1 MSREPKRNVYV
12 GHRYVPLVIGEWEK
26 TETYEGL
33 SIVTYQGTSY
43 TSKKRVPKGI
53 DILNEEY
60 WVVTGNYDAQIEE
73 YRKDVRELE
82 KSVEKDI
89 NDLETGVN
97 ENIDGFKKDVNK
109 NVNDFKTD
117 VTKDINEFKETTN
130 NKITKVE
137 TDTKDE
143 MNVLKNETND
153 KINQVYNS
161 SVYNN
166 GISYTK
172 HYHEEAETIYY
183 LTRIPRRDPKTGKIL
198 KLKQYTD
205 LKNNKIVEDFAKELN
220 ADFAINGGWGADDT
234 TLEYV
239 WIEDGEIK
247 NNNPTDK
254 PSRYTLG
261 ITEDGTL
268 KSYHNTNAER
278 LIDDDVIYAHTA
290 FTPIIINGNKN
301 NDVFSASSG
310 LSERHPRQVIG
321 QFKDK
326 SLIILTT
333 DGRGYNGEGLNSEQC
348 ADILY
353 REGVDFAYMTDGGGS
368 TQTVIRHQMIN
379 TNTNNTWIETDYR
392 KGMGN
397 IKRKRQS
404 VLYIESQSNENKDE
418 AIKQI
423 SNDVAI
429 LKNSFDLFS
438 KSNYIE
444 WEPYIY
450 PIGWDG
456 KEEQFN
462 YQKQMGYSVRI
473 GNLVF
478 AYYHIEGNRI
488 GDVIG
493 NLRMGRLPY
502 YPDKEK
508 KNGFINH
515 VNRVDR
521 FTGFTENQ
529 LNDPYIMSTP
539 GQFHLSFY
547 GINNETGATQAIRA
561 ENLDNVEISGLFIYT
576 TSIED
581 YN

>member
-1 MSREPKRNVYV
+1 MSRKMCRKTSREPKRNVYV
-12 GHRYVPLVIGEWEK
+12 GHRYVPLIIGEWEK

-33 SIVTYQGTSY
+33 SIVTHKGTSY

-53 DILNEEY
+53 NILNEEY
-60 WVVTGNYDAQIEE
+60 WVVTGNYNAQIEE
-73 YRKDVRELE
+73 YRKNVRNLE

-97 ENIDGFKKDVNK
+97 KNIDGFKKDVTNDM
-109 NVNDFKTD
+109 NV
-117 VTKDINEFKETTN
+117 FKETTN

-137 TDTKDE
+137 TD
-143 MNVLKNETND
+143 TND

-166 GISYTK
+166 GIIYTK

-183 LTRIPRRDPKTGKIL
+183 LTRIPRRDPRTGKIL
-198 KLKQYTD
+198 KLKQHTD

-220 ADFAINGGWGADDT
+220 ADFAINGGWGGVT
-234 TLEYV
+234 TLDHV

-247 NNNPTDK
+247 NNNPTDS

-278 LIDDDVIYAHTA
+278 LINDDVIYAHTA
-290 FTPIIINGNKN
+290 FTPIIINGHKN

-310 LSERHPRQVIG
+310 LSARHPRQVIG

-333 DGRGYNGEGLNSEQC
+333 DGRGYNGVGLNSEQC

-379 TNTNNTWIETDYR
+379 ANTNNTWIRTDFR

-404 VLYIESQSNENKDE
+404 VLYIESQSNETKDE

-429 LKNSFDLFS
+429 LKNSFDIFS

-444 WEPYIY
+444 WEPFIY
-450 PIGWDG
+450 PVGWDG
-456 KEEQFN
+456 KQKQFN

-488 GDVIG
+488 GNVIG

-515 VNRVDR
+515 VNRVAR
-521 FTGFTENQ
+521 FTGFTRNP
-529 LNDPYIMSTP
+529 LNDPYTVSTP
-539 GQFHLSFY
+539 DHFHLRFY
-547 GINNETGATQAIRA
+547 GINNETGASQAIRA
-561 ENLDNVEISGLFIYT
+561 ENLGNFEISGLFIYT